1 MRNLHCVFRRLMLGV
16 ALLLVTAGVTRAQTL
31 NPYGNLIGPNVSYL
45 GVSETD
51 TPGPTAYFA
60 PVITPPGS
68 NVLLFGATQFTT
80 NVPAGPGVDKKD
92 GRLSVSQ
99 IQVTTPGFSIG
110 SLMQIT
116 EGGRWAVQG
125 LLNTA
130 GALAQIV
137 AQPIMITQLNGA
149 LATAI
154 SVNPDVQF
162 TFSPDNGTAL
172 VTNNSGGPSGSI
184 KFLTSGDDLL
194 FGDSGSWSASITYN
208 LGAALAASGH
218 GSDHVTGLAGLS
230 LDNALTSSALAG
242 GSAFIDKKNL
252 TVDLNLQNPVPEP
265 STIVL
270 GLLGGFG
277 MLVAGKKFRKGKQA

>member
-1 MRNLHCVFRRLMLGV
+1 MFRGLLLGV
-16 ALLLVTAGVTRAQTL
+16 ALLLVTAGISRAQAL

-68 NVLLFGATQFTT
+68 NLLTFGATQFTT
-80 NVPAGPGVDKKD
+80 NVPAGPGIDKKD
-92 GRLSVSQ
+92 ARLSVSQ

-110 SLMQIT
+110 SLLQIT

-125 LLNTA
+125 VLNTA

-137 AQPIMITQLNGA
+137 AQPITITQLNGS
-149 LATAI
+149 LAAAI
-154 SVNPDVQF
+154 SVNPTVQF
-162 TFSPDNGTAL
+162 SFTPDNGAAL
-172 VTNNSGGPSGSI
+172 VTNNSGGASGSI
-184 KFLTSGDDLL
+184 KFLTAGDDLL
-194 FGDSGSWSASITYN
+194 FGDSGAWSASITYD
-208 LGAALAASGH
+208 LASALALSGH
-218 GSDHVTGLAGLS
+218 ANDHITQLAGLS
-230 LDNALTSSALAG
+230 LDNALTSSAIAG
-242 GSAFIDKKNL
+242 GSAFMDKKNL
-252 TVDLNLQNPVPEP
+252 TVNLNLQNPVPEP

-277 MLVAGKKFRKGKQA
+277 MLVAGKKFRKPKQA